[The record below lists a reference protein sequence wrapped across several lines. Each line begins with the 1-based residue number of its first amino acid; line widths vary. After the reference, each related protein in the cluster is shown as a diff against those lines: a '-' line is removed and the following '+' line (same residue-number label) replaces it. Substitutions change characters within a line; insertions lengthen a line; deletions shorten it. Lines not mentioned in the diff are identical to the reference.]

1 MSPRKGGIGRRPGKN
16 RSSRQKSVSNRS
28 IILKDNNQLI
38 PLKNRIIKVSVDGL
52 LLSLES
58 KDDEMMIK
66 KSSMKAQR
74 LKQLK
79 YQLLVCFY
87 L

>member
-38 PLKNRIIKVSVDGL
+38 PLKNHIIKVSVDGL

-66 KSSMKAQR
+66 NHQ
-74 LKQLK
+74 
-79 YQLLVCFY
+79 
-87 L
+87 